1 MQSLN
6 PLIPNFSVLKREY
19 LANSLTRNSG
29 QALNWHKYCT
39 HGLKYISVSRFEVL
53 FSESRLK
60 TNKQKKDGWR
70 LNFSPQAVG
79 GAAGSPP
86 PSGSESPP
94 IHPSC
99 IIKWTP
105 CWGSGAGNLIL
116 CSGGEK
122 RDSPSLFTSIG
133 KTLISEWLEPRNLA
147 DFDREC
153 WKQDTGRQEVEAVFN
168 IHSCLTLRNTSL
180 SCAWMEYLGR
190 NNISQRLLHYKCNY
204 KWLPGSL
211 QS

>member
-39 HGLKYISVSRFEVL
+39 RGLKYISVSRFEVL

-79 GAAGSPP
+79 GAAGSPLP
-86 PSGSESPP
+86 QGLNHLPFIPPALLSGHLAEAPVPAILYCAAGEKNETAQVCLPALERLWSPSGWS
-94 IHPSC
+94 
-99 IIKWTP
+99 
-105 CWGSGAGNLIL
+105 
-116 CSGGEK
+116 
-122 RDSPSLFTSIG
+122 
-133 KTLISEWLEPRNLA
+133 
-147 DFDREC
+147 
-153 WKQDTGRQEVEAVFN
+153 QETW
-168 IHSCLTLRNTSL
+168 LTLTGSVENKIQ
-180 SCAWMEYLGR
+180 AGR
-190 NNISQRLLHYKCNY
+190 
-204 KWLPGSL
+204 KWRPSSIFTLV
-211 QS
+211 